1 MVTSQDV
8 RDAAA
13 NLAGTVHHTPVLRSR
28 TLDAAVGASVHL
40 KAENFQR
47 GGSFKFRGAYHA
59 ASRLSSLE
67 LSRGIVAYSSGNHGQ
82 AVAIAARALGS
93 TAVIVMP
100 ADSPAAKI
108 EAVRGY
114 GAEIVTYD
122 RYTED
127 RLAIIE
133 LLRAERGLALV
144 APYDDPD
151 VIAGQG
157 TAALELLDEVGE
169 LDALI
174 TPVGGGGLIAG
185 SGVIAK
191 SIHPGLRLIGV
202 EPVAGDDTRRSLEA
216 GAQVRIDVPR
226 TIADGLTV
234 ATPGDVTFPLNQRL
248 VDEITLV
255 TDDELRAA
263 MRFAAD
269 RLKIVLEPSGAAGL
283 AALLAGRAQA
293 PRIGVILSGGNV
305 GATRLATLL
314 STD

>member
-13 NLAGTVHHTPVLRSR
+13 NLAGTVHHTAVLRSR
-28 TLDAAVGASVHL
+28 TLDALVGASVYL

-47 GGSFKFRGAYHA
+47 GGSFKFRGAFHA

-82 AVAIAARALGS
+82 AVALAARALGS

-100 ADSPAAKI
+100 SDSPVAKF

-114 GAEIVTYD
+114 GAEVVTYD

-127 RLAIIE
+127 RLVITE

-144 APYDDPD
+144 APYDDPN

-157 TAALELLDEVGE
+157 TATLELLDEVGG
-169 LDALI
+169 LDALV

-185 SGVIAK
+185 SATIAK
-191 SIHPGLRLIGV
+191 SIHPGLRVIGV
-202 EPVAGDDTRRSLEA
+202 EPAAGDDTKRSLEA
-216 GAQVRIDVPR
+216 GAQIRIGVAR

-234 ATPGDVTFPLNQRL
+234 STPGDVTFPITKRL

-255 TDDELRAA
+255 SDDELRAA
-263 MRFAAD
+263 MRFAVD

-283 AALLAGRAQA
+283 AALLAGRVQA

-305 GATRLATLL
+305 GAARLAGLL